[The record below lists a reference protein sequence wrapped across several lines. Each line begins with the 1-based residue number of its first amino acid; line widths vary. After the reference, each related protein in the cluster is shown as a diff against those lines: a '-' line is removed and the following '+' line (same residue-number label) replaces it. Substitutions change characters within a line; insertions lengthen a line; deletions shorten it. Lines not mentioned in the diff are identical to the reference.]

1 MAISTLSRIEQTLFP
16 DGVTAHLRQAIADRF
31 GVRDLPDGFFYF
43 PIELGGLQL
52 LNPYIPLL
60 AMREDIKQ
68 TPQRRLHKAFL
79 EDEDAWH
86 EAKERFEKDGPR
98 SSARVDFTEDDSPAT
113 FMSLDEFMRY
123 PESHSGAL
131 LQAYKDL
138 IRIPEEV
145 SVNQTAGFQSSLM
158 SLRKTGSGGSRGI
171 TDSWL
176 TMTPYWRWTAEVYHE
191 EMVKKFGGLAA
202 VNREFMPL
210 GVVETL
216 REGKFRWQG

>member
-1 MAISTLSRIEQTLFP
+1 
-16 DGVTAHLRQAIADRF
+16 
-31 GVRDLPDGFFYF
+31 
-43 PIELGGLQL
+43 
-52 LNPYIPLL
+52 
-60 AMREDIKQ
+60 MREDIKQ
-68 TPQRRLHKAFL
+68 TPQRRLQKAFL

-86 EAKERFEKDGPR
+86 AAKERFEKDGPC
-98 SSARVDFTEDDSPAT
+98 SAAQIDFGDDDSPAT

-123 PESHSGAL
+123 PESSSQAL

-145 SVNQTAGFQSSLM
+145 SVSQTAGFRSSVM
-158 SLRKTGSGGSRGI
+158 SLRKTGSGDGRGI
-171 TDSWL
+171 TESWL

-191 EMVKKFGGLAA
+191 EMVRKFGGLAA
-202 VNREFMPL
+202 VSREFMPL